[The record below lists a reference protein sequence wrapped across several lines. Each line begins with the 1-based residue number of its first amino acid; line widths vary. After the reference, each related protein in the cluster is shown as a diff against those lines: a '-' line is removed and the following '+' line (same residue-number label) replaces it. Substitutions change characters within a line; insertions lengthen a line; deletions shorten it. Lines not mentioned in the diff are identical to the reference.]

1 MDHIIELTNALA
13 HLEQQLRM
21 RQLADEH
28 QRRLRTEVR
37 SQVRSQVWQPYGSM
51 DYAQYGGT
59 PYLSN
64 HNFRWSHHP
73 NTSWNTSYT
82 IPHTPQVQR
91 SGLEEAMDKLRRA
104 QAESTMAQPEFSR
117 SMAEMDHSQ
126 VGLPRFLD
134 PNEISQPPQER
145 MTKLEAA
152 MAELKRVHAEC
163 ATSQVQFMELTRANV
178 QIQPAPFQS
187 LKEEMAPK
195 ATFYTQLG
203 FEKEQPKEE
212 KSMSIEELVAKYMKE
227 QENMAAMS
235 FEGQHKSSP
244 STLGVNIE
252 EENLRYNE
260 KITSKDNEELEKF
273 QTVENDAQILE
284 TLVVKEDEPTF
295 LESYEKTNY
304 EVVKTI
310 PEMTLWVPMH
320 EEVKNENKTPTSEVD
335 EYIIHLNN
343 ELRGIIVKK
352 KMKKIENIKNI
363 TTLEDYVLKLQIE
376 HNYRLLE
383 KDGGQNYQHIRSW

>member
-1 MDHIIELTNALA
+1 MDPIIELTNALA

-28 QRRLRTEVR
+28 QRRVTNQL
-37 SQVRSQVWQPYGSM
+37 RSQVWQPYASM
-51 DYAQYGGT
+51 DYVQYGGT

-64 HNFRWSHHP
+64 HSFGWSHHP

-82 IPHTPQVQR
+82 IPHTPQVQI
-91 SGLEEAMDKLRRA
+91 SSLEEAMDELRRA

-134 PNEISQPPQER
+134 PNEISQPPHER
-145 MTKLEAA
+145 MTKLEVA
-152 MAELKRVHAEC
+152 MVELKSVHAEC
-163 ATSQVQFMELTRANV
+163 TTSQVQFMELTRANV

-195 ATFYTQLG
+195 ATSYTQLG
-203 FEKEQPKEE
+203 FEKEQHKEE
-212 KSMSIEELVAKYMKE
+212 ESMSIEELVAKYMKE
-227 QENMAAMS
+227 QENMATMS
-235 FEGQHKSSP
+235 FEGQHESSP
-244 STLGVNIE
+244 STLRVNIE
-252 EENLRYNE
+252 QENLRYNE
-260 KITSKDNEELEKF
+260 EITSKDNEELEKF

-284 TLVVKEDEPTF
+284 TLVVKEDEPTSP
-295 LESYEKTNY
+295 ESHEKINY

-320 EEVKNENKTPTSEVD
+320 EEVKNENKTPTSKVD

-352 KMKKIENIKNI
+352 KNVKNRKYKKK
-363 TTLEDYVLKLQIE
+363 
-376 HNYRLLE
+376 
-383 KDGGQNYQHIRSW
+383 